1 MTPVHEFC
9 LAAIVFLSLPLPVF
23 ASLVSDEF
31 PAIGHCLK
39 RYVYWNTVTAA
50 VLGLLVIA
58 TPLLELALTALEA
71 IVFLACGAGMFV
83 GLARCGNRQ
92 CVSIAIEPNAE

>member
-1 MTPVHEFC
+1 MTLVHEFC

-31 PAIGHCLK
+31 LAAGHRLK
-39 RYVYWNTVTAA
+39 PYVYGNALAGA

-58 TPLLELALTALEA
+58 TPLPELALTAIAA
-71 IVFLACGAGMFV
+71 IVFMTCGAGMFV
-83 GLARCGNRQ
+83 ALARYGARQ
-92 CVSIAIEPNAE
+92 CVSPQVEPITE